1 MGKIK
6 ELETSLANKIA
17 AGEVVERPSSVVKEL
32 LENAIDAQATEIN
45 IEVEQS
51 GVSSIRV
58 VDNGTGIAQEDL
70 GLVFHRH
77 ATSKIVA
84 DDDLF
89 HIRTLGFRGEALASI
104 SSVAKVTLKTCT
116 DNENGHEIY
125 AENGK
130 IIHQKPAKA
139 KKGTDIQVD
148 SLFYNTPARLKY
160 IKSLYT
166 ELGKITDIVNRMAMS
181 HPEIRISLVS
191 DGKKL
196 LSTNGSGRTNEVM
209 AEIYGMKV
217 AKDLVHISGDT
228 SDYHLEG
235 FVAKP
240 EHSRSNKHYISIF
253 INGRYIKN
261 FVLNKAILEGY
272 HTLLTIGRFP
282 ICYINIQMD
291 PILVDVNVHPTKLE
305 VRLSKE
311 DQLYDL
317 IVTKIREA
325 FKDKILIPQNDL
337 NHASKKNKVLETFEQ
352 QKINF
357 EKQQSQIGETS
368 APYVH
373 DQKDKNHDVESHK
386 NNLDSTSSTNN
397 ESTEV
402 SNELHNH
409 IDDSYLQSQKEVL
422 FDMEQNTSNE
432 YEISNQQS
440 NDIKGTVSQTPHR
453 RVPYMEIVG
462 QVHGTYIIAQN
473 ENGMFMID
481 QHAAQERIKYE
492 YFREKIGEVTNE
504 VQNLL
509 IPLTFHFSKDEQ
521 MIIDQYKDELDKVG
535 VHLEHFGGHD
545 YIVNSYPVWFPKEE
559 AEEIIKDMIELV
571 LKHKS
576 VDVKKIREDA
586 AIMMSCKKSIKANHY
601 LKNNEMADLIDQLRE
616 AEDPFTCPHGRPII
630 INFSNYELE
639 KLIKTDYKAC
649 VVLDMHIGHLK
660 SIMELLKSHSI
671 ECYVHI
677 DLIKG
682 LSHDEFACEYIIQQY
697 KPKGIV
703 STKAKVIK
711 KAKMLNT
718 LTIFR
723 VFIIDSQALT
733 RSIELIKKV
742 EPDYVEVLPGVASK
756 AVSKIQQET
765 SASVIAGGLID
776 EQSEI
781 REAISNGAK
790 YVTTSYEKLW

>member
-125 AENGK
+125 AEDGK

-337 NHASKKNKVLETFEQ
+337 NRTPKKNKVLETFEQ

-402 SNELHNH
+402 SNELNNH
-409 IDDSYLQSQKEVL
+409 IDDTYLQSQKEVL
-422 FDMEQNTSNE
+422 FDMEQDTSNE
-432 YEISNQQS
+432 YEILNQQS
-440 NDIKGTVSQTPHR
+440 KDIKGTVSQTPHR

-545 YIVNSYPVWFPKEE
+545 YIVNSYPVWFPKVE

-639 KLIKTDYKAC
+639 KLFK
-649 VVLDMHIGHLK
+649 
-660 SIMELLKSHSI
+660 
-671 ECYVHI
+671 
-677 DLIKG
+677 
-682 LSHDEFACEYIIQQY
+682 
-697 KPKGIV
+697 
-703 STKAKVIK
+703 
-711 KAKMLNT
+711 
-718 LTIFR
+718 R
-723 VFIIDSQALT
+723 VM
-733 RSIELIKKV
+733 
-742 EPDYVEVLPGVASK
+742 
-756 AVSKIQQET
+756 
-765 SASVIAGGLID
+765 
-776 EQSEI
+776 
-781 REAISNGAK
+781 
-790 YVTTSYEKLW
+790 

>member
-6 ELETSLANKIA
+6 ELQTSLANKIA

-32 LENAIDAQATEIN
+32 LENAIDAQSTEIN

-51 GVSSIRV
+51 GVASIRV
-58 VDNGTGIAQEDL
+58 VDNGTGIEADDL
-70 GLVFHRH
+70 SLVFHRH
-77 ATSKIVA
+77 ATSKLDA

-104 SSVAKVTLKTCT
+104 SSVSKVTLRTCT
-116 DNENGHEIY
+116 DNESGHEIY
-125 AENGK
+125 AENGE
-130 IIHQKPAKA
+130 IINQKPAKA
-139 KKGTDIQVD
+139 KKGTDILVE

-181 HPEIRISLVS
+181 HPDIRISLVS
-191 DGKKL
+191 DGKTL
-196 LSTNGSGRTNEVM
+196 LKTNGSGKTNEVM

-217 AKDLVHISGDT
+217 AKDLVHITGDT

-235 FVAKP
+235 YVARP

-261 FVLNKAILEGY
+261 FVLNKAIVEGY
-272 HTLLTIGRFP
+272 HTLLTIGRYP

-311 DQLYDL
+311 EQLYDL
-317 IVTKIREA
+317 IVKKIREA
-325 FKDKILIPQNDL
+325 FKDKILIPKNDL
-337 NHASKKNKVLETFEQ
+337 DHHPKKNKVLNSFEQ
-352 QKINF
+352 QKLDF
-357 EKQQSQIGETS
+357 ERKQNEVQNRPQSSEDERQEDLS
-368 APYVH
+368 ATTL
-373 DQKDKNHDVESHK
+373 DKVENQNISQV
-386 NNLDSTSSTNN
+386 NEDN
-397 ESTEV
+397 EST
-402 SNELHNH
+402 SFNDSQYIKRNHDDHYFNNQKDILNELDNQNET
-409 IDDSYLQSQKEVL
+409 L
-422 FDMEQNTSNE
+422 EQEENQNE
-432 YEISNQQS
+432 
-440 NDIKGTVSQTPHR
+440 NDIKGTVSASTRR
-453 RVPYMEIVG
+453 RVPYMEVVG

-509 IPLTFHFSKDEQ
+509 IPMTFHFSKDEQ
-521 MIIDQYKDELDKVG
+521 FIIDQYQEELDRVG

-545 YIVNSYPVWFPKEE
+545 YIVNSYPVWFPKAE

-571 LKHKS
+571 LENKKI
-576 VDVKKIREDA
+576 DVKKMREDA

-616 AEDPFTCPHGRPII
+616 MEDPFTCPHGRPII

-639 KLIKTDYKAC
+639 KLFK
-649 VVLDMHIGHLK
+649 
-660 SIMELLKSHSI
+660 
-671 ECYVHI
+671 
-677 DLIKG
+677 
-682 LSHDEFACEYIIQQY
+682 
-697 KPKGIV
+697 
-703 STKAKVIK
+703 
-711 KAKMLNT
+711 
-718 LTIFR
+718 R
-723 VFIIDSQALT
+723 VM
-733 RSIELIKKV
+733 
-742 EPDYVEVLPGVASK
+742 
-756 AVSKIQQET
+756 
-765 SASVIAGGLID
+765 
-776 EQSEI
+776 
-781 REAISNGAK
+781 
-790 YVTTSYEKLW
+790 

>member
-6 ELETSLANKIA
+6 ELQTSLANKIA

-32 LENAIDAQATEIN
+32 LENAIDAKSTEIN

-51 GVSSIRV
+51 GISSIRV
-58 VDNGTGIAQEDL
+58 VDNGTGIEQDDL
-70 GLVFHRH
+70 DLVFHRH
-77 ATSKIVA
+77 ATSKLDA

-116 DNENGHEIY
+116 DSENGHEIY
-125 AENGK
+125 AENGE
-130 IIHQKPAKA
+130 ILSRKPAKA
-139 KKGTDIQVD
+139 KKGTDITVS

-181 HPEIRISLVS
+181 HPYIRISLIS
-191 DGKKL
+191 DGKTL
-196 LSTNGSGRTNEVM
+196 LKTNGSGKTNEVM
-209 AEIYGMKV
+209 SEIYGIKV
-217 AKDLVHISGDT
+217 AKDLVHIQGDT

-261 FVLNKAILEGY
+261 FVLNKAIIEGY
-272 HTLLTIGRFP
+272 HTLLTIGRYP
-282 ICYINIQMD
+282 ICYLNIEMD

-311 DQLYDL
+311 EQLYQL
-317 IVTKIREA
+317 IVEKIRYA
-325 FKDKILIPQNDL
+325 FKDRILIPQNDL
-337 NHASKKNKVLETFEQ
+337 DRTPKKNKVLNQFEQ
-352 QKINF
+352 QKLGF
-357 EKQQSQIGETS
+357 ERRQQNSNQ
-368 APYVH
+368 
-373 DQKDKNHDVESHK
+373 DKTNSHYYGMSESKLQNPNLEK
-386 NNLDSTSSTNN
+386 NDLDNNELIN
-397 ESTEV
+397 ESTENFV
-402 SNELHNH
+402 HNNKRS
-409 IDDSYLQSQKEVL
+409 DDKDYFQIQKEILNDLDNGDASSLNDESTNDSEEVVT
-422 FDMEQNTSNE
+422 EQSNNDE
-432 YEISNQQS
+432 ASSKTYQTLYSKQDN
-440 NDIKGTVSQTPHR
+440 NDIKGKVSNTPSR
-453 RVPYMEIVG
+453 RVPYMEVVG

-504 VQNLL
+504 VQDLL

-521 MIIDQYKDELDKVG
+521 MIIDQYQDELDKVG

-545 YIVNSYPVWFPKEE
+545 YIVNSYPVWFPKAE
-559 AEEIIKDMIELV
+559 AEEIIQDMVELV
-571 LKHKS
+571 LNDKK
-576 VDVKKIREDA
+576 VNVKKMREDA

-639 KLIKTDYKAC
+639 KLFK
-649 VVLDMHIGHLK
+649 
-660 SIMELLKSHSI
+660 
-671 ECYVHI
+671 
-677 DLIKG
+677 
-682 LSHDEFACEYIIQQY
+682 
-697 KPKGIV
+697 
-703 STKAKVIK
+703 
-711 KAKMLNT
+711 
-718 LTIFR
+718 R
-723 VFIIDSQALT
+723 VM
-733 RSIELIKKV
+733 
-742 EPDYVEVLPGVASK
+742 
-756 AVSKIQQET
+756 
-765 SASVIAGGLID
+765 
-776 EQSEI
+776 
-781 REAISNGAK
+781 
-790 YVTTSYEKLW
+790 

>member
-116 DNENGHEIY
+116 DNVNGHEIY
-125 AENGK
+125 AEDGK

-337 NHASKKNKVLETFEQ
+337 NHAPKKNKVLETFEQ

-639 KLIKTDYKAC
+639 KLFK
-649 VVLDMHIGHLK
+649 
-660 SIMELLKSHSI
+660 
-671 ECYVHI
+671 
-677 DLIKG
+677 
-682 LSHDEFACEYIIQQY
+682 
-697 KPKGIV
+697 
-703 STKAKVIK
+703 
-711 KAKMLNT
+711 
-718 LTIFR
+718 R
-723 VFIIDSQALT
+723 VM
-733 RSIELIKKV
+733 
-742 EPDYVEVLPGVASK
+742 
-756 AVSKIQQET
+756 
-765 SASVIAGGLID
+765 
-776 EQSEI
+776 
-781 REAISNGAK
+781 
-790 YVTTSYEKLW
+790 

>member
-639 KLIKTDYKAC
+639 KLFK
-649 VVLDMHIGHLK
+649 
-660 SIMELLKSHSI
+660 
-671 ECYVHI
+671 
-677 DLIKG
+677 
-682 LSHDEFACEYIIQQY
+682 
-697 KPKGIV
+697 
-703 STKAKVIK
+703 
-711 KAKMLNT
+711 
-718 LTIFR
+718 R
-723 VFIIDSQALT
+723 VM
-733 RSIELIKKV
+733 
-742 EPDYVEVLPGVASK
+742 
-756 AVSKIQQET
+756 
-765 SASVIAGGLID
+765 
-776 EQSEI
+776 
-781 REAISNGAK
+781 
-790 YVTTSYEKLW
+790 

>member
-6 ELETSLANKIA
+6 ELQTSLANKIA

-32 LENAIDAQATEIN
+32 LENAIDAKSTEIN

-51 GVSSIRV
+51 GISSIRV
-58 VDNGTGIAQEDL
+58 VDNGTGIEQDDL
-70 GLVFHRH
+70 DLVFHRH
-77 ATSKIVA
+77 ATSKLDA

-116 DNENGHEIY
+116 DSENGHEIY
-125 AENGK
+125 AENGE
-130 IIHQKPAKA
+130 ILSRKPAKA
-139 KKGTDIQVD
+139 KKGTDITVS

-181 HPEIRISLVS
+181 HPYIRISLIS
-191 DGKKL
+191 DGKTL
-196 LSTNGSGRTNEVM
+196 LKTNGSGKTNEVM
-209 AEIYGMKV
+209 SEIYGIKV
-217 AKDLVHISGDT
+217 AKDLVHIQGDT

-261 FVLNKAILEGY
+261 FVLNKAIIEGY
-272 HTLLTIGRFP
+272 HTLLTIGRYP
-282 ICYINIQMD
+282 ICYLNIEMD

-311 DQLYDL
+311 EQLYQL
-317 IVTKIREA
+317 IVEKIRYA
-325 FKDKILIPQNDL
+325 FKDRILIPQNDL
-337 NHASKKNKVLETFEQ
+337 DRTPKKNKVLNQFEQ
-352 QKINF
+352 QKLDF
-357 EKQQSQIGETS
+357 ERRQQNSNQ
-368 APYVH
+368 
-373 DQKDKNHDVESHK
+373 DKTNSHYYGMSESKLQNPNLEK
-386 NNLDSTSSTNN
+386 NDLDNNELIN
-397 ESTEV
+397 ESTENFV
-402 SNELHNH
+402 HNNKRS
-409 IDDSYLQSQKEVL
+409 DDKDYFQIQKEILNDLDNGDASSLNDESTNDSEEVVT
-422 FDMEQNTSNE
+422 EQNNSDEASSKAYQTLYS
-432 YEISNQQS
+432 QQDY
-440 NDIKGTVSQTPHR
+440 NDIKGKVSTTPSR
-453 RVPYMEIVG
+453 RVPYMEVVG

-504 VQNLL
+504 VQDLL

-521 MIIDQYKDELDKVG
+521 MIIDQYQDELDKVG

-545 YIVNSYPVWFPKEE
+545 YIVNSYPVWFPKAE
-559 AEEIIKDMIELV
+559 AEEIIQDMVELV
-571 LKHKS
+571 LNDKK
-576 VDVKKIREDA
+576 VNVKKMREDA

-639 KLIKTDYKAC
+639 KLFK
-649 VVLDMHIGHLK
+649 
-660 SIMELLKSHSI
+660 
-671 ECYVHI
+671 
-677 DLIKG
+677 
-682 LSHDEFACEYIIQQY
+682 
-697 KPKGIV
+697 
-703 STKAKVIK
+703 
-711 KAKMLNT
+711 
-718 LTIFR
+718 R
-723 VFIIDSQALT
+723 VM
-733 RSIELIKKV
+733 
-742 EPDYVEVLPGVASK
+742 
-756 AVSKIQQET
+756 
-765 SASVIAGGLID
+765 
-776 EQSEI
+776 
-781 REAISNGAK
+781 
-790 YVTTSYEKLW
+790 

>member
-84 DDDLF
+84 DDDLL

-639 KLIKTDYKAC
+639 KLFK
-649 VVLDMHIGHLK
+649 
-660 SIMELLKSHSI
+660 
-671 ECYVHI
+671 
-677 DLIKG
+677 
-682 LSHDEFACEYIIQQY
+682 
-697 KPKGIV
+697 
-703 STKAKVIK
+703 
-711 KAKMLNT
+711 
-718 LTIFR
+718 R
-723 VFIIDSQALT
+723 VM
-733 RSIELIKKV
+733 
-742 EPDYVEVLPGVASK
+742 
-756 AVSKIQQET
+756 
-765 SASVIAGGLID
+765 
-776 EQSEI
+776 
-781 REAISNGAK
+781 
-790 YVTTSYEKLW
+790 

>member
-139 KKGTDIQVD
+139 KKGTDIQVE

-432 YEISNQQS
+432 YEILNQQS

-639 KLIKTDYKAC
+639 KLFK
-649 VVLDMHIGHLK
+649 
-660 SIMELLKSHSI
+660 
-671 ECYVHI
+671 
-677 DLIKG
+677 
-682 LSHDEFACEYIIQQY
+682 
-697 KPKGIV
+697 
-703 STKAKVIK
+703 
-711 KAKMLNT
+711 
-718 LTIFR
+718 R
-723 VFIIDSQALT
+723 VM
-733 RSIELIKKV
+733 
-742 EPDYVEVLPGVASK
+742 
-756 AVSKIQQET
+756 
-765 SASVIAGGLID
+765 
-776 EQSEI
+776 
-781 REAISNGAK
+781 
-790 YVTTSYEKLW
+790 

>member
-6 ELETSLANKIA
+6 ELQTSLANKIA

-32 LENAIDAQATEIN
+32 LENAIDAQSTEIN

-51 GVSSIRV
+51 GVASIRV
-58 VDNGTGIAQEDL
+58 LDNGTGIEADDL
-70 GLVFHRH
+70 SLVFHRH
-77 ATSKIVA
+77 ATSKLDA

-104 SSVAKVTLKTCT
+104 SSVSKVTLRTCT

-125 AENGK
+125 AENGE
-130 IIHQKPAKA
+130 IINQKPAKA
-139 KKGTDIQVD
+139 KKGTDILVE

-181 HPEIRISLVS
+181 HPDIRISLVS
-191 DGKKL
+191 DGKTL
-196 LSTNGSGRTNEVM
+196 LKTNGSGKTNEVM

-217 AKDLVHISGDT
+217 AKDLVHITGDT

-235 FVAKP
+235 YVARP

-261 FVLNKAILEGY
+261 FVLNKAIVEGY
-272 HTLLTIGRFP
+272 HTLLTIGRYP

-311 DQLYDL
+311 EQLYDL
-317 IVTKIREA
+317 IVEKIREA
-325 FKDKILIPQNDL
+325 FKDKILIPKNDL
-337 NHASKKNKVLETFEQ
+337 DTHPKKNKVLNSFEQ
-352 QKINF
+352 QKLDFERKQIEKQDELSGSAF
-357 EKQQSQIGETS
+357 EKDNNQNISQVNE
-368 APYVH
+368 
-373 DQKDKNHDVESHK
+373 D
-386 NNLDSTSSTNN
+386 N
-397 ESTEV
+397 ESTLFND
-402 SNELHNH
+402 SQYIKRNHNDHYFNNQKDILNELDNQNET
-409 IDDSYLQSQKEVL
+409 L
-422 FDMEQNTSNE
+422 EQEEDRNE
-432 YEISNQQS
+432 
-440 NDIKGTVSQTPHR
+440 NDIKGAVSASTRR
-453 RVPYMEIVG
+453 RVPYMEVVG

-509 IPLTFHFSKDEQ
+509 IPMTFHFSKDEQ
-521 MIIDQYKDELDKVG
+521 FIIDQYQEELDRVG

-545 YIVNSYPVWFPKEE
+545 YIVNSYPVWFPKAE

-571 LKHKS
+571 LENKKI
-576 VDVKKIREDA
+576 DVKKMREDA

-616 AEDPFTCPHGRPII
+616 MEDPFTCPPGRPII

-639 KLIKTDYKAC
+639 KLFK
-649 VVLDMHIGHLK
+649 
-660 SIMELLKSHSI
+660 
-671 ECYVHI
+671 
-677 DLIKG
+677 
-682 LSHDEFACEYIIQQY
+682 
-697 KPKGIV
+697 
-703 STKAKVIK
+703 
-711 KAKMLNT
+711 
-718 LTIFR
+718 R
-723 VFIIDSQALT
+723 VM
-733 RSIELIKKV
+733 
-742 EPDYVEVLPGVASK
+742 
-756 AVSKIQQET
+756 
-765 SASVIAGGLID
+765 
-776 EQSEI
+776 
-781 REAISNGAK
+781 
-790 YVTTSYEKLW
+790 

>member
-6 ELETSLANKIA
+6 ELQTSLANKIA

-32 LENAIDAQATEIN
+32 LENAIDAKSTEIN

-51 GVSSIRV
+51 GISSIRV
-58 VDNGTGIAQEDL
+58 VDNGTGIEQDDL
-70 GLVFHRH
+70 DLVFHRH
-77 ATSKIVA
+77 ATSKLDD

-116 DNENGHEIY
+116 DRENGYEIY
-125 AENGK
+125 AENGE
-130 IIHQKPAKA
+130 ILSRKPAKA
-139 KKGTDIQVD
+139 KKGTDITVS

-181 HPEIRISLVS
+181 HPDIRISLIS
-191 DGKKL
+191 DGKTL
-196 LSTNGSGRTNEVM
+196 LKTNGSGKTNEVM
-209 AEIYGMKV
+209 AEIYGIKV
-217 AKDLVHISGDT
+217 AKDLVHIQGDT

-261 FVLNKAILEGY
+261 FVLNKAIIEGY
-272 HTLLTIGRFP
+272 HTLLTIGRYP
-282 ICYINIQMD
+282 ICYLNIEMD

-311 DQLYDL
+311 EQLYQL
-317 IVTKIREA
+317 IVEKIRYA
-325 FKDKILIPQNDL
+325 FKDRILIPQNDL
-337 NHASKKNKVLETFEQ
+337 DRTPKKNKVLNQFEQ
-352 QKINF
+352 QKLDF
-357 EKQQSQIGETS
+357 ERRQRNSNQDKTNSQYYDMS
-368 APYVH
+368 
-373 DQKDKNHDVESHK
+373 ESEVQ
-386 NNLDSTSSTNN
+386 NPNLDNNELIN
-397 ESTEV
+397 ESTESFV
-402 SNELHNH
+402 HNNKRS
-409 IDDSYLQSQKEVL
+409 DDKDYFQIQKEILNDLDNGDASSLNDESTNDSEEVVT
-422 FDMEQNTSNE
+422 EQNNSDEASSKSYQTLYS
-432 YEISNQQS
+432 QQDN
-440 NDIKGTVSQTPHR
+440 NDIKGKVSNTPSR
-453 RVPYMEIVG
+453 RVPYMEVVG

-504 VQNLL
+504 VQDLL

-521 MIIDQYKDELDKVG
+521 MIIDQYQDELDKVG

-545 YIVNSYPVWFPKEE
+545 YIVNSYPVWFPKAE
-559 AEEIIKDMIELV
+559 AEEIIQDMVELV
-571 LKHKS
+571 LNDKK
-576 VDVKKIREDA
+576 VNVKKMREDA

-639 KLIKTDYKAC
+639 KLFK
-649 VVLDMHIGHLK
+649 
-660 SIMELLKSHSI
+660 
-671 ECYVHI
+671 
-677 DLIKG
+677 
-682 LSHDEFACEYIIQQY
+682 
-697 KPKGIV
+697 
-703 STKAKVIK
+703 
-711 KAKMLNT
+711 
-718 LTIFR
+718 R
-723 VFIIDSQALT
+723 VM
-733 RSIELIKKV
+733 
-742 EPDYVEVLPGVASK
+742 
-756 AVSKIQQET
+756 
-765 SASVIAGGLID
+765 
-776 EQSEI
+776 
-781 REAISNGAK
+781 
-790 YVTTSYEKLW
+790 

>member
-125 AENGK
+125 AEDGK

-337 NHASKKNKVLETFEQ
+337 NHAPKKNKVLETFEQ

-402 SNELHNH
+402 SNELHNY
-409 IDDSYLQSQKEVL
+409 IDYSYLQSQKEVL

-639 KLIKTDYKAC
+639 KLFKR
-649 VVLDMHIGHLK
+649 
-660 SIMELLKSHSI
+660 IM
-671 ECYVHI
+671 
-677 DLIKG
+677 
-682 LSHDEFACEYIIQQY
+682 
-697 KPKGIV
+697 
-703 STKAKVIK
+703 
-711 KAKMLNT
+711 
-718 LTIFR
+718 
-723 VFIIDSQALT
+723 
-733 RSIELIKKV
+733 
-742 EPDYVEVLPGVASK
+742 
-756 AVSKIQQET
+756 
-765 SASVIAGGLID
+765 
-776 EQSEI
+776 
-781 REAISNGAK
+781 
-790 YVTTSYEKLW
+790 

>member
-6 ELETSLANKIA
+6 ELQTSLANKIA

-32 LENAIDAQATEIN
+32 LENAIDAQSTEIN

-51 GVSSIRV
+51 GVASIRV
-58 VDNGTGIAQEDL
+58 VDNGTGIEADDL
-70 GLVFHRH
+70 SLVFHRH
-77 ATSKIVA
+77 ATSKLDA

-104 SSVAKVTLKTCT
+104 SSVSKVTLRTCT
-116 DNENGHEIY
+116 DNESGHEIY
-125 AENGK
+125 AENGE
-130 IIHQKPAKA
+130 IINQKPAKA
-139 KKGTDIQVD
+139 KKGTDILVE

-181 HPEIRISLVS
+181 HPDIRISLVS
-191 DGKKL
+191 DGKTL
-196 LSTNGSGRTNEVM
+196 LKTNGSGKTNEVM

-217 AKDLVHISGDT
+217 AKDLVHITGDT

-235 FVAKP
+235 YVARP

-261 FVLNKAILEGY
+261 FVLNKAIVEGY
-272 HTLLTIGRFP
+272 HTLLTIGRYP

-311 DQLYDL
+311 EQLYDL
-317 IVTKIREA
+317 IVEKIREA
-325 FKDKILIPQNDL
+325 FKDKILIPKNDL
-337 NHASKKNKVLETFEQ
+337 DTHPKKNKVLNSFEQ
-352 QKINF
+352 QKLDF
-357 EKQQSQIGETS
+357 ERKQNEVQNRSHLSEDERQEDLSATTLDKVENQNISQVNE
-368 APYVH
+368 
-373 DQKDKNHDVESHK
+373 D
-386 NNLDSTSSTNN
+386 N
-397 ESTEV
+397 ESTLFND
-402 SNELHNH
+402 SQYINRNHDDYYFNNQKDILNELDNQNET
-409 IDDSYLQSQKEVL
+409 L
-422 FDMEQNTSNE
+422 EQEENQNE
-432 YEISNQQS
+432 
-440 NDIKGTVSQTPHR
+440 NDIKGTVSASTRR
-453 RVPYMEIVG
+453 RVPYMEVVG

-509 IPLTFHFSKDEQ
+509 IPMTFHFSKDEQ
-521 MIIDQYKDELDKVG
+521 FIIDQYQEELDRVG

-545 YIVNSYPVWFPKEE
+545 YIVNSYPVWFPKAE

-571 LKHKS
+571 LENKKI
-576 VDVKKIREDA
+576 DVKKMREDA

-616 AEDPFTCPHGRPII
+616 MEDPFTCPHGRPII

-639 KLIKTDYKAC
+639 KLFK
-649 VVLDMHIGHLK
+649 
-660 SIMELLKSHSI
+660 
-671 ECYVHI
+671 
-677 DLIKG
+677 
-682 LSHDEFACEYIIQQY
+682 
-697 KPKGIV
+697 
-703 STKAKVIK
+703 
-711 KAKMLNT
+711 
-718 LTIFR
+718 R
-723 VFIIDSQALT
+723 VM
-733 RSIELIKKV
+733 
-742 EPDYVEVLPGVASK
+742 
-756 AVSKIQQET
+756 
-765 SASVIAGGLID
+765 
-776 EQSEI
+776 
-781 REAISNGAK
+781 
-790 YVTTSYEKLW
+790 

>member
-125 AENGK
+125 AEDGK

-337 NHASKKNKVLETFEQ
+337 NHAPKKNKVLETFEQ

-402 SNELHNH
+402 SNELHNY

-462 QVHGTYIIAQN
+462 QVHGTYISAQN

-639 KLIKTDYKAC
+639 KLFK
-649 VVLDMHIGHLK
+649 
-660 SIMELLKSHSI
+660 
-671 ECYVHI
+671 
-677 DLIKG
+677 
-682 LSHDEFACEYIIQQY
+682 
-697 KPKGIV
+697 
-703 STKAKVIK
+703 
-711 KAKMLNT
+711 
-718 LTIFR
+718 R
-723 VFIIDSQALT
+723 VM
-733 RSIELIKKV
+733 
-742 EPDYVEVLPGVASK
+742 
-756 AVSKIQQET
+756 
-765 SASVIAGGLID
+765 
-776 EQSEI
+776 
-781 REAISNGAK
+781 
-790 YVTTSYEKLW
+790 

>member
-125 AENGK
+125 AEDGK
-130 IIHQKPAKA
+130 IIHEKPAKA
-139 KKGTDIQVD
+139 KKGTDIQVE

-191 DGKKL
+191 DGKKI

-337 NHASKKNKVLETFEQ
+337 NRTPKKNKVLETCEQ

-357 EKQQSQIGETS
+357 EKKQAPIGETS

-373 DQKDKNHDVESHK
+373 DQKDKNHDVESHR

-402 SNELHNH
+402 SNELNNH
-409 IDDSYLQSQKEVL
+409 IDDTYLQSQKEVL
-422 FDMEQNTSNE
+422 FDMEQDTSNE
-432 YEISNQQS
+432 YEILNQQS
-440 NDIKGTVSQTPHR
+440 KDIKGTVSQTPHR

-545 YIVNSYPVWFPKEE
+545 YIVNSYPVWFPKVE

-639 KLIKTDYKAC
+639 KLFK
-649 VVLDMHIGHLK
+649 
-660 SIMELLKSHSI
+660 
-671 ECYVHI
+671 
-677 DLIKG
+677 
-682 LSHDEFACEYIIQQY
+682 
-697 KPKGIV
+697 
-703 STKAKVIK
+703 
-711 KAKMLNT
+711 
-718 LTIFR
+718 R
-723 VFIIDSQALT
+723 VM
-733 RSIELIKKV
+733 
-742 EPDYVEVLPGVASK
+742 
-756 AVSKIQQET
+756 
-765 SASVIAGGLID
+765 
-776 EQSEI
+776 
-781 REAISNGAK
+781 
-790 YVTTSYEKLW
+790 

>member
-125 AENGK
+125 AEDGK

-337 NHASKKNKVLETFEQ
+337 NHAPKKNKVLETFEQ

-639 KLIKTDYKAC
+639 KLFKR
-649 VVLDMHIGHLK
+649 
-660 SIMELLKSHSI
+660 IM
-671 ECYVHI
+671 
-677 DLIKG
+677 
-682 LSHDEFACEYIIQQY
+682 
-697 KPKGIV
+697 
-703 STKAKVIK
+703 
-711 KAKMLNT
+711 
-718 LTIFR
+718 
-723 VFIIDSQALT
+723 
-733 RSIELIKKV
+733 
-742 EPDYVEVLPGVASK
+742 
-756 AVSKIQQET
+756 
-765 SASVIAGGLID
+765 
-776 EQSEI
+776 
-781 REAISNGAK
+781 
-790 YVTTSYEKLW
+790 

>member
-77 ATSKIVA
+77 TTSKIVA

-125 AENGK
+125 AEDGK

-253 INGRYIKN
+253 INSRYIKN

-337 NHASKKNKVLETFEQ
+337 NHAPKKNKVLETFEQ

-402 SNELHNH
+402 SNELHNY

-639 KLIKTDYKAC
+639 KLFK
-649 VVLDMHIGHLK
+649 
-660 SIMELLKSHSI
+660 
-671 ECYVHI
+671 
-677 DLIKG
+677 
-682 LSHDEFACEYIIQQY
+682 
-697 KPKGIV
+697 
-703 STKAKVIK
+703 
-711 KAKMLNT
+711 
-718 LTIFR
+718 R
-723 VFIIDSQALT
+723 VM
-733 RSIELIKKV
+733 
-742 EPDYVEVLPGVASK
+742 
-756 AVSKIQQET
+756 
-765 SASVIAGGLID
+765 
-776 EQSEI
+776 
-781 REAISNGAK
+781 
-790 YVTTSYEKLW
+790 